1 MKSVFKRML
10 KSYKLVNASN
20 FEYIVSLIA
29 GVLFSLL
36 NIAIALLYGDLVSQ
50 VAAGKSFNDMLGSI
64 LFTVAVTVV
73 NVAVFWFSNYYESR
87 VFVHNCY
94 YLRDKFT
101 EKLLRSRYLMIASS
115 DSSKYINML
124 TNDVENVCV
133 AYFYQAQYFII
144 CVITII
150 SSFVASV
157 ILDWRIALSMVGFT
171 VLMGILPLFIKKK
184 LDNSMV
190 EASKSKASYIGSL
203 KENLLGITVIKNNNA
218 EEVCGSVINRANK
231 KNYLAEKKRNL
242 INSVAGGAGLGVR
255 SVAVLVLI
263 IFTCYL
269 VSINEVKAGAVL
281 SIYSVGM
288 TFYGAILNCSAIVT
302 NLFGAKGIRNIVEEI
317 TDRENESTAEKLS
330 FSEAIELNEVSFK
343 YNGDDDREI
352 LSGINMKFERGGKY
366 LVIGKSGSGK
376 STVLKLLCKFYDD
389 YKGTI
394 TFDGKNYADM
404 NENSINAVIA
414 YCQQNGYLFNRSL
427 RDNIDFAFS
436 GDKEKLERII
446 NTVCLNDFVSTLK
459 DGLDTVIDEE
469 VNQVSG
475 GEKLRI
481 NLARSL
487 FRDSEILLLDEVT
500 SALDKKTSEIV
511 ERNIL
516 KIDKTLINVCHKFND
531 DTLPEYDRIYII
543 ENGKIVEDGTF
554 KELENNEKFI
564 EYRNLNNA
572 ENDENPQIIGKKIY
586 NYSSNSLK
594 NQNIH

>member
-29 GVLFSLL
+29 GILFSLL

-101 EKLLRSRYLMIASS
+101 DKLLRSRYLMIASS

-190 EASKSKASYIGSL
+190 EASKAKADYIGSL

-218 EEVCGSVINRANK
+218 EDVCAGVINRANK
-231 KNYLAEKKRNL
+231 RNYLAERKRNA

-343 YNGDDDREI
+343 YKGDDDREI

-436 GDKEKLERII
+436 GDKERLERVV

-516 KIDKTLINVCHKFND
+516 SIDKTLINVCHKFND

-543 ENGKIVEDGTF
+543 ENGKIVEEGSF
-554 KELENNEKFI
+554 KELENSAKFI

-572 ENDENPQIIGKKIY
+572 DNDESPQI
-586 NYSSNSLK
+586 
-594 NQNIH
+594 

>member
-330 FSEAIELNEVSFK
+330 FSEAIALNEVSFK

-376 STVLKLLCKFYDD
+376 STVLKLLCKFYDN

-427 RDNIDFAFS
+427 RDNIDFTFS

-572 ENDENPQIIGKKIY
+572 ENDENPQI
-586 NYSSNSLK
+586 
-594 NQNIH
+594 

>member
-1 MKSVFKRML
+1 MKSVFKRMI

-64 LFTVAVTVV
+64 LFTVAVTIV
-73 NVAVFWFSNYYESR
+73 NVAVYWFSNYYESR

-101 EKLLRSRYLMIASS
+101 DKLLRSRYLMIASS

-133 AYFYQAQYFII
+133 AYFYRAQYFII

-150 SSFVASV
+150 SSFVASM

-190 EASKSKASYIGSL
+190 EASKAKADYIGSL

-218 EEVCGSVINRANK
+218 ENVCAGVINRTNK
-231 KNYLAEKKRNL
+231 RNYLAEKKRNL

-302 NLFGAKGIRNIVEEI
+302 SLFGAKGIRNIVEEI
-317 TDRENESTAEKLS
+317 TDRENESTAEKLD
-330 FSEAIELNEVSFK
+330 FTEAIELKDISFK
-343 YNGDDDREI
+343 YKGDGEREI
-352 LSGINMKFERGGKY
+352 LSGINMRFERGGKY

-389 YKGTI
+389 YNGTI
-394 TFDGKNYADM
+394 SFDGKSYADM
-404 NENSINAVIA
+404 NENTINSVIA

-427 RDNIDFAFS
+427 KDNIDFAFS
-436 GDKEKLERII
+436 GDKDRLEQVI

-469 VNQVSG
+469 INQVSG

-516 KIDKTLINVCHKFND
+516 SIDKTLINVCHKFND

-543 ENGKIVEDGTF
+543 ENGKIVEQGSF

-564 EYRNLNNA
+564 EYRNLNSV
-572 ENDENPQIIGKKIY
+572 ESIEE
-586 NYSSNSLK
+586 
-594 NQNIH
+594 

>member
-1 MKSVFKRML
+1 MKSVFKRMI
-10 KSYKLVNASN
+10 KSYKIVNASN

-87 VFVHNCY
+87 VFIHNCY

-101 EKLLRSRYLMIASS
+101 DKLLRSRYLMIASS

-124 TNDVENVCV
+124 TNDVEKVCV

-190 EASKSKASYIGSL
+190 EASKAKGDYIGSL

-218 EEVCGSVINRANK
+218 EDVCASVINRANK
-231 KNYLAEKKRNL
+231 RNFLAEKKRNL
-242 INSVAGGAGLGVR
+242 INSVASGAGLGVR

-317 TDRENESTAEKLS
+317 TDRENEGATEKID
-330 FSEAIELNEVSFK
+330 FNEAIELKDISFK
-343 YNGDDDREI
+343 YKGDDDREI

-389 YKGTI
+389 YSGTI
-394 TFDGKNYADM
+394 TFDSKSYADM

-436 GDKEKLERII
+436 GDKKKLERVI

-487 FRDSEILLLDEVT
+487 FRDSDILLLDEVT
-500 SALDKKTSEIV
+500 SALDKKTS
-511 ERNIL
+511 
-516 KIDKTLINVCHKFND
+516 
-531 DTLPEYDRIYII
+531 
-543 ENGKIVEDGTF
+543 
-554 KELENNEKFI
+554 
-564 EYRNLNNA
+564 
-572 ENDENPQIIGKKIY
+572 
-586 NYSSNSLK
+586 
-594 NQNIH
+594 

>member
-572 ENDENPQIIGKKIY
+572 ENDENPQI
-586 NYSSNSLK
+586 
-594 NQNIH
+594 

>member
-1 MKSVFKRML
+1 MKSVFKRMI

-87 VFVHNCY
+87 VFIHNCY

-101 EKLLRSRYLMIASS
+101 DKLLRSRYLMIASS

-124 TNDVENVCV
+124 TNDVEKVCV

-190 EASKSKASYIGSL
+190 EASKAKGDYIGSL

-218 EEVCGSVINRANK
+218 EDVCASVINRANK
-231 KNYLAEKKRNL
+231 RNFLAEKKRNL
-242 INSVAGGAGLGVR
+242 INSVASGAGLGVR

-317 TDRENESTAEKLS
+317 TDRENEGATEKID
-330 FSEAIELNEVSFK
+330 FNEAIELKDISFK
-343 YNGDDDREI
+343 YKGDDDREI
-352 LSGINMKFERGGKY
+352 LSDINMKFERGGKY

-389 YKGTI
+389 YNGTI
-394 TFDGKNYADM
+394 TFDGKSYSDM

-436 GDKEKLERII
+436 GDKKKLERVI

-487 FRDSEILLLDEVT
+487 FRDSDILLLDEVT

-516 KIDKTLINVCHKFND
+516 SIDKTLINVCHKFND

-543 ENGKIVEDGTF
+543 ENGKIVEQGNF

-564 EYRNLNNA
+564 EYRNLNNV
-572 ENDENPQIIGKKIY
+572 E
-586 NYSSNSLK
+586 SNE
-594 NQNIH
+594 

>member
-1 MKSVFKRML
+1 MKSVFKRMI

-64 LFTVAVTVV
+64 LFTVAVTIV
-73 NVAVFWFSNYYESR
+73 NVAVYWFSNYYESR

-101 EKLLRSRYLMIASS
+101 DKLLRSRYLMIASS

-133 AYFYQAQYFII
+133 AYFYRAQYFII

-150 SSFVASV
+150 SSFVASM

-171 VLMGILPLFIKKK
+171 ALMGILPLFIKKK

-190 EASKSKASYIGSL
+190 EASKAKADYIGSL

-218 EEVCGSVINRANK
+218 ENVCAGVINRTNK
-231 KNYLAEKKRNL
+231 RNYLAEKKRNL
-242 INSVAGGAGLGVR
+242 INSVASGAGLGVR

-302 NLFGAKGIRNIVEEI
+302 SLFGAKGIRNIVEEI
-317 TDRENESTAEKLS
+317 TDRENESTAEKID
-330 FSEAIELNEVSFK
+330 FTEAIELKDISFK
-343 YNGDDDREI
+343 YKGDGEREI
-352 LSGINMKFERGGKY
+352 LSGINMRFERGGKY

-389 YKGTI
+389 YNGTI
-394 TFDGKNYADM
+394 TFDGKSYADI
-404 NENSINAVIA
+404 NENTINSVIA

-427 RDNIDFAFS
+427 KDNIDFAFS
-436 GDKEKLERII
+436 GDKDRLEQVI

-469 VNQVSG
+469 INQVSG

-516 KIDKTLINVCHKFND
+516 SIDKTLINVCHKFND

-543 ENGKIVEDGTF
+543 ENGKIVEQGSF

-564 EYRNLNNA
+564 EYRNLNSV
-572 ENDENPQIIGKKIY
+572 ESIEE
-586 NYSSNSLK
+586 
-594 NQNIH
+594 

>member
-1 MKSVFKRML
+1 MKSVFKRMI

-64 LFTVAVTVV
+64 LFTVAVTVM

-101 EKLLRSRYLMIASS
+101 DKLLRSRYLMIASS

-150 SSFVASV
+150 SSFVASM

-190 EASKSKASYIGSL
+190 EASKAKADYIGSL

-218 EEVCGSVINRANK
+218 ENVCAGVINRTNK
-231 KNYLAEKKRNL
+231 RNYLAEKKRNL
-242 INSVAGGAGLGVR
+242 INSVASGAGLGVR

-302 NLFGAKGIRNIVEEI
+302 SLFGAKGIRNIVEEI
-317 TDRENESTAEKLS
+317 TDRENESTAEKID
-330 FSEAIELNEVSFK
+330 FTEAIELKDISFK
-343 YNGDDDREI
+343 YKGDDEREI

-389 YKGTI
+389 YNGTI
-394 TFDGKNYADM
+394 TFDGKSYADM
-404 NENSINAVIA
+404 NENTINSVIA

-427 RDNIDFAFS
+427 KDNIDFSFS
-436 GDKEKLERII
+436 GDKDRLEQVI

-469 VNQVSG
+469 INQVSG

-516 KIDKTLINVCHKFND
+516 SIDKTLINVCHKFND

-543 ENGKIVEDGTF
+543 ENGKIVEQGSF

-564 EYRNLNNA
+564 EYRNLNSV
-572 ENDENPQIIGKKIY
+572 ESIEE
-586 NYSSNSLK
+586 
-594 NQNIH
+594 

>member
-1 MKSVFKRML
+1 MKSVFKRMM

-87 VFVHNCY
+87 VFIHNCY

-101 EKLLRSRYLMIASS
+101 DKLLRSRYLMIASS

-124 TNDVENVCV
+124 TNDVEKVCV

-190 EASKSKASYIGSL
+190 EASKAKGDYIGSL

-218 EEVCGSVINRANK
+218 EDVCASVINRANK
-231 KNYLAEKKRNL
+231 RNFLAEKKRNL
-242 INSVAGGAGLGVR
+242 INSVASGAGLGVR

-317 TDRENESTAEKLS
+317 TDRENEGATEKID
-330 FSEAIELNEVSFK
+330 FNEAIELKDISFK
-343 YNGDDDREI
+343 YKGDDDREI

-389 YKGTI
+389 YSGTI
-394 TFDGKNYADM
+394 TFDSKSYADM

-436 GDKEKLERII
+436 GDKKKLERVI

-487 FRDSEILLLDEVT
+487 FRDSDILLLDEVT

-516 KIDKTLINVCHKFND
+516 SIDKTLINVCHKFND

-543 ENGKIVEDGTF
+543 ENGKIVEQGNF

-564 EYRNLNNA
+564 EYRNLNNV
-572 ENDENPQIIGKKIY
+572 E
-586 NYSSNSLK
+586 SNE
-594 NQNIH
+594 

>member
-1 MKSVFKRML
+1 MKSVFKRMI

-64 LFTVAVTVV
+64 LFTVAVTIV
-73 NVAVFWFSNYYESR
+73 NVAVYWFSNYYESR

-101 EKLLRSRYLMIASS
+101 DKLLRSRYLMIASS

-133 AYFYQAQYFII
+133 AYFYRAQYFII

-150 SSFVASV
+150 SSFVASM

-171 VLMGILPLFIKKK
+171 ALMGILPLFIKKK

-190 EASKSKASYIGSL
+190 EASKAKADYIGSL

-218 EEVCGSVINRANK
+218 ENVCAGVINRTNK
-231 KNYLAEKKRNL
+231 RNYLAEKKRNL
-242 INSVAGGAGLGVR
+242 INSVASGAGLGVR

-302 NLFGAKGIRNIVEEI
+302 SLFGAKGIRNIVEEI
-317 TDRENESTAEKLS
+317 TDRENESTAEKID
-330 FSEAIELNEVSFK
+330 FTEAIELKDISFK
-343 YNGDDDREI
+343 YKGDGEREI
-352 LSGINMKFERGGKY
+352 LSGINMRFERGGKY

-389 YKGTI
+389 YNGTI
-394 TFDGKNYADM
+394 TFDGKSYADM

-427 RDNIDFAFS
+427 KDNIDFAFS
-436 GDKEKLERII
+436 GDKEKLKRVV

-487 FRDSEILLLDEVT
+487 FRDSDILLLDEVT

-516 KIDKTLINVCHKFND
+516 SIDKTLINVCHKFND

-543 ENGKIVEDGTF
+543 ENGKIVEEGSF

-564 EYRNLNNA
+564 EYRNLNNV
-572 ENDENPQIIGKKIY
+572 E
-586 NYSSNSLK
+586 SNE
-594 NQNIH
+594 

>member
-1 MKSVFKRML
+1 MKSVFKRMI

-73 NVAVFWFSNYYESR
+73 NVAVYWFSNYYESR

-101 EKLLRSRYLMIASS
+101 DKLLRSRYLMIASS

-150 SSFVASV
+150 SSFVASM

-190 EASKSKASYIGSL
+190 EASKAKADYIGSL

-218 EEVCGSVINRANK
+218 ENVCAGVINRTNK
-231 KNYLAEKKRNL
+231 RNYLAEKKRNL
-242 INSVAGGAGLGVR
+242 INSVASGAGLGVR

-302 NLFGAKGIRNIVEEI
+302 SLFGAKGIRNIVEEI
-317 TDRENESTAEKLS
+317 TDRENESTAEKID
-330 FSEAIELNEVSFK
+330 FTEAIELKDISFK
-343 YNGDDDREI
+343 YKGDDEREI

-389 YKGTI
+389 YNGTI
-394 TFDGKNYADM
+394 TFDGKSYADM
-404 NENSINAVIA
+404 NENTINSVIA

-427 RDNIDFAFS
+427 KDNIDFAFS
-436 GDKEKLERII
+436 GDKDRLERVI

-469 VNQVSG
+469 INQVSG

-516 KIDKTLINVCHKFND
+516 SIDKTLINVCHKFND

-543 ENGKIVEDGTF
+543 ENGKIVEQGSF

-564 EYRNLNNA
+564 EYRNLNSV
-572 ENDENPQIIGKKIY
+572 ESIEE
-586 NYSSNSLK
+586 
-594 NQNIH
+594 

>member
-1 MKSVFKRML
+1 MKSVFKRMM

-87 VFVHNCY
+87 VFIHNCY
-94 YLRDKFT
+94 FLRDKFT
-101 EKLLRSRYLMIASS
+101 DKLLRSRYLMIASS

-124 TNDVENVCV
+124 TNDVEKVCV

-171 VLMGILPLFIKKK
+171 VVMGILPLFIKKK

-190 EASKSKASYIGSL
+190 EASKAKGDYIGSL

-218 EEVCGSVINRANK
+218 EDVCASVINRANK
-231 KNYLAEKKRNL
+231 RNFLAEKKREA

-317 TDRENESTAEKLS
+317 TDRENEGATEKID
-330 FSEAIELNEVSFK
+330 FNEAIELKDISFK
-343 YNGDDDREI
+343 YKGDDDREI

-389 YKGTI
+389 YNGTI
-394 TFDGKNYADM
+394 TFDGKSYSDM

-436 GDKEKLERII
+436 GDKKKLERVI

-487 FRDSEILLLDEVT
+487 FRDSDILLLDEVT

-516 KIDKTLINVCHKFND
+516 SIDKTLINVCHKFND

-543 ENGKIVEDGTF
+543 ENGKIVEQGNF

-564 EYRNLNNA
+564 EYRNLNNV
-572 ENDENPQIIGKKIY
+572 E
-586 NYSSNSLK
+586 SNE
-594 NQNIH
+594 

>member
-1 MKSVFKRML
+1 MKSVFKRMI

-64 LFTVAVTVV
+64 LFTVAVTIV
-73 NVAVFWFSNYYESR
+73 NVAVYWFSNYYESR

-101 EKLLRSRYLMIASS
+101 DKLLRSRYLMIASS

-133 AYFYQAQYFII
+133 AYFYRAQYFII

-150 SSFVASV
+150 SSFVASM

-171 VLMGILPLFIKKK
+171 ALMGILPLFIKKK

-190 EASKSKASYIGSL
+190 EASKAKGDYIGSL

-218 EEVCGSVINRANK
+218 ENVCAGVINRTNK
-231 KNYLAEKKRNL
+231 RNYLAEKKRNL
-242 INSVAGGAGLGVR
+242 INSVASGAGLGVR

-302 NLFGAKGIRNIVEEI
+302 SLFGAKGIRNIVEEI
-317 TDRENESTAEKLS
+317 TDRENESTAEKID
-330 FSEAIELNEVSFK
+330 FTEAIELKDISFK
-343 YNGDDDREI
+343 YKGDGEREI
-352 LSGINMKFERGGKY
+352 LSGINMRFERGGKY

-389 YKGTI
+389 YNGTI
-394 TFDGKNYADM
+394 TFDGKSYADM
-404 NENSINAVIA
+404 NENTINSVIA

-427 RDNIDFAFS
+427 KDNIDFAFS
-436 GDKEKLERII
+436 GDKDRLEQVI

-469 VNQVSG
+469 INQVSG

-516 KIDKTLINVCHKFND
+516 SIDKTLINVCHKFND

-543 ENGKIVEDGTF
+543 ENGKIVEQGSF

-564 EYRNLNNA
+564 EYRNLNSV
-572 ENDENPQIIGKKIY
+572 ESIEE
-586 NYSSNSLK
+586 
-594 NQNIH
+594 

>member
-1 MKSVFKRML
+1 MKSVFKRMI

-73 NVAVFWFSNYYESR
+73 NVAVYWFSNYYESR

-101 EKLLRSRYLMIASS
+101 DKLLRSRYLMIASS

-150 SSFVASV
+150 SSFVASM

-190 EASKSKASYIGSL
+190 EASKAKADYIGSL

-218 EEVCGSVINRANK
+218 ENVCAGVINRTNK
-231 KNYLAEKKRNL
+231 RNYLAEKKRNL
-242 INSVAGGAGLGVR
+242 INSVASGAGLGVR

-263 IFTCYL
+263 IYTCYL

-302 NLFGAKGIRNIVEEI
+302 SLFGAKGIRNIVEEI
-317 TDRENESTAEKLS
+317 TDRENESTAEKID
-330 FSEAIELNEVSFK
+330 FTEAIELKDISFK
-343 YNGDDDREI
+343 YKGDDEREI

-389 YKGTI
+389 YNGTI
-394 TFDGKNYADM
+394 TFDGKSYADM
-404 NENSINAVIA
+404 NENTINSVIA

-427 RDNIDFAFS
+427 KDNIDFAFS
-436 GDKEKLERII
+436 GDKDRLEQVI

-469 VNQVSG
+469 INQVSG

-516 KIDKTLINVCHKFND
+516 SIDKTLINVCRKFND

-543 ENGKIVEDGTF
+543 ENGKIVEQGSF

-564 EYRNLNNA
+564 EYRNLNSV
-572 ENDENPQIIGKKIY
+572 ESIEE
-586 NYSSNSLK
+586 
-594 NQNIH
+594 

>member
-150 SSFVASV
+150 SSFVASI

-190 EASKSKASYIGSL
+190 EASKAKADYIGSL

-231 KNYLAEKKRNL
+231 RNYLAEKKRNL

-330 FSEAIELNEVSFK
+330 FSDAIELNEVSFK
-343 YNGDDDREI
+343 YNGDNDREI

-572 ENDENPQIIGKKIY
+572 ENDENLQI
-586 NYSSNSLK
+586 
-594 NQNIH
+594 

>member
-1 MKSVFKRML
+1 MKSVFKRMM

-87 VFVHNCY
+87 VFIHNCY

-101 EKLLRSRYLMIASS
+101 DKLLRSRYLMIASS

-124 TNDVENVCV
+124 TNDVEKVCV

-171 VLMGILPLFIKKK
+171 VVMGILPLFIKKK

-190 EASKSKASYIGSL
+190 EASKAKGDYIGSL

-218 EEVCGSVINRANK
+218 EDVCASVINRANK
-231 KNYLAEKKRNL
+231 RNFLAEKKREA

-317 TDRENESTAEKLS
+317 TDRENESTAEKID
-330 FSEAIELNEVSFK
+330 FTKAIELKDISFK
-343 YNGDDDREI
+343 YKGDDDREI
-352 LSGINMKFERGGKY
+352 LSGVNMKFERGGKY

-389 YKGTI
+389 YSGTI
-394 TFDGKNYADM
+394 TFDSKSYADM

-436 GDKEKLERII
+436 GDKEKLERVI

-516 KIDKTLINVCHKFND
+516 SIDKTLINVCHKFND
-531 DTLPEYDRIYII
+531 DTLPDYDRIYII
-543 ENGKIVEDGTF
+543 ENGKIVEEGNF

-564 EYRNLNNA
+564 EYRNLNNV
-572 ENDENPQIIGKKIY
+572 E
-586 NYSSNSLK
+586 SNE
-594 NQNIH
+594 

>member
-1 MKSVFKRML
+1 MKSVFKRMI

-50 VAAGKSFNDMLGSI
+50 VAAGKNFNDMLGSI

-87 VFVHNCY
+87 VFIHNCY

-101 EKLLRSRYLMIASS
+101 DKLLRSRYLMIASS

-190 EASKSKASYIGSL
+190 EASKAKGDYIGSL

-218 EEVCGSVINRANK
+218 EDVCASVINRANK
-231 KNYLAEKKRNL
+231 RNFLAEKKRNL
-242 INSVAGGAGLGVR
+242 INSVASGAGLGVR

-317 TDRENESTAEKLS
+317 TDRENEGATEKID
-330 FSEAIELNEVSFK
+330 FNEAIELKDISFK
-343 YNGDDDREI
+343 YKGDDDREI

-389 YKGTI
+389 YSGTI
-394 TFDGKNYADM
+394 TFDSKSYADM

-436 GDKEKLERII
+436 GDKKKLERVI

-487 FRDSEILLLDEVT
+487 FRDSDILLLDEVT

-516 KIDKTLINVCHKFND
+516 SIDKTLINVCHKFND

-543 ENGKIVEDGTF
+543 ENGKIVEQGNF

-564 EYRNLNNA
+564 EYRNLNNV
-572 ENDENPQIIGKKIY
+572 E
-586 NYSSNSLK
+586 SNE
-594 NQNIH
+594 

>member
-1 MKSVFKRML
+1 MM

-87 VFVHNCY
+87 VFIHNCY

-101 EKLLRSRYLMIASS
+101 DKLLRSRYLMIASS

-150 SSFVASV
+150 SSFVASM

-190 EASKSKASYIGSL
+190 EASKAKGDYIGSL

-218 EEVCGSVINRANK
+218 EDVCASVINRANK
-231 KNYLAEKKRNL
+231 RNFMAEKKREA

-317 TDRENESTAEKLS
+317 TDRENESTAERIDFTK
-330 FSEAIELNEVSFK
+330 AIELKDISFK
-343 YNGDDDREI
+343 YKGDDDREI
-352 LSGINMKFERGGKY
+352 LSGVNMKFERGGKY

-389 YKGTI
+389 YSGTI
-394 TFDGKNYADM
+394 TFDGKSYADM

-436 GDKEKLERII
+436 GDKEKLERVI

-516 KIDKTLINVCHKFND
+516 SIDKTLINVCHKFND

-543 ENGKIVEDGTF
+543 ENGKIVEEGSF

-564 EYRNLNNA
+564 EYRNLNNV
-572 ENDENPQIIGKKIY
+572 E
-586 NYSSNSLK
+586 SNE
-594 NQNIH
+594 

>member
-64 LFTVAVTVV
+64 LFTVVVTVV

-190 EASKSKASYIGSL
+190 EASKAKADYIGSL
-203 KENLLGITVIKNNNA
+203 KENLLGITIIKNNNA

-427 RDNIDFAFS
+427 RDNIDFTFS

-572 ENDENPQIIGKKIY
+572 ENDENPQI
-586 NYSSNSLK
+586 
-594 NQNIH
+594 

>member
-1 MKSVFKRML
+1 MKSVFKRMI

-73 NVAVFWFSNYYESR
+73 NVAVFWFSNYYNSR

-101 EKLLRSRYLMIASS
+101 DKLLRSRYLMIASS

-124 TNDVENVCV
+124 TNDVENVCM

-190 EASKSKASYIGSL
+190 EASKAKGDYIGSL

-218 EEVCGSVINRANK
+218 EDVCAGVINRANK
-231 KNYLAEKKRNL
+231 RNFMAEKKRNL
-242 INSVAGGAGLGVR
+242 INSVASGAGLGVR

-317 TDRENESTAEKLS
+317 TDRENEGATEKID
-330 FSEAIELNEVSFK
+330 FTKAIELKDISFRYK
-343 YNGDDDREI
+343 GDDDREI
-352 LSGINMKFERGGKY
+352 LSGVNMRFECGGKY

-389 YKGTI
+389 YSGTI
-394 TFDGKNYADM
+394 TFDGKSYSDM

-427 RDNIDFAFS
+427 KDNIDFAFS
-436 GDKEKLERII
+436 GDKEKLERVI

-487 FRDSEILLLDEVT
+487 FRDSDILLLDEVT

-516 KIDKTLINVCHKFND
+516 SIDKTLINVCHKFND

-543 ENGKIVEDGTF
+543 ENGKIVEQGNF

-564 EYRNLNNA
+564 EYRNLNNV
-572 ENDENPQIIGKKIY
+572 E
-586 NYSSNSLK
+586 SNE
-594 NQNIH
+594 

>member
-1 MKSVFKRML
+1 MKSVFQRML

-29 GVLFSLL
+29 GILFSLL

-101 EKLLRSRYLMIASS
+101 DKLLRSRYLLIASS

-124 TNDVENVCV
+124 TNDIENVCV

-218 EEVCGSVINRANK
+218 EDVCAGVINQANK
-231 KNYLAEKKRNL
+231 RNYLAERKRNA

-317 TDRENESTAEKLS
+317 TDRENENTAEKLS
-330 FSEAIELNEVSFK
+330 FNEAIELGNVSFK
-343 YNGDDDREI
+343 YKGDDDREI

-389 YKGTI
+389 YRGSI
-394 TFDGKNYADM
+394 TFDGKSYTDM
-404 NENSINAVIA
+404 NENSINSVIA

-427 RDNIDFAFS
+427 KDNIDFAFS
-436 GDKEKLERII
+436 GDKEKLERVID
-446 NTVCLNDFVSTLK
+446 TVCLNDFVSTLK

-543 ENGKIVEDGTF
+543 ENGKIVEEGNF
-554 KELENNEKFI
+554 KELENNAKFI

-572 ENDENPQIIGKKIY
+572 ENAEISQI
-586 NYSSNSLK
+586 
-594 NQNIH
+594 

>member
-427 RDNIDFAFS
+427 RDNIDFTFS

-572 ENDENPQIIGKKIY
+572 ENDENPQI
-586 NYSSNSLK
+586 
-594 NQNIH
+594 

>member
-101 EKLLRSRYLMIASS
+101 DKLLRARYLLIASS

-218 EEVCGSVINRANK
+218 EEVCARVINRANK
-231 KNYLAEKKRNL
+231 RNYLAEKKRNL

-427 RDNIDFAFS
+427 RDNIDFTFS

-554 KELENNEKFI
+554 KELEKNEKFI

-572 ENDENPQIIGKKIY
+572 ENDENPQI
-586 NYSSNSLK
+586 
-594 NQNIH
+594 

>member
-1 MKSVFKRML
+1 MKSVFKRMI

-64 LFTVAVTVV
+64 LFTVAVTIV
-73 NVAVFWFSNYYESR
+73 NVAVYWFSNYYESR

-101 EKLLRSRYLMIASS
+101 DKLLRSRYLMIASS

-133 AYFYQAQYFII
+133 AYFYRAQYFII

-150 SSFVASV
+150 SSFVASM

-190 EASKSKASYIGSL
+190 EASKAKADYIGSL

-218 EEVCGSVINRANK
+218 ENVCAGVINRTNK
-231 KNYLAEKKRNL
+231 RNYLAEKKRNL

-302 NLFGAKGIRNIVEEI
+302 SLFGAKGIRNIVEEI
-317 TDRENESTAEKLS
+317 TDRENESTAEKLD
-330 FSEAIELNEVSFK
+330 FTEAIELKDISFK
-343 YNGDDDREI
+343 YKGDDDREI
-352 LSGINMKFERGGKY
+352 LSGINMRFERGGKY

-389 YKGTI
+389 YNGTI
-394 TFDGKNYADM
+394 TFDGKSYADM
-404 NENSINAVIA
+404 NENTINSVIA

-427 RDNIDFAFS
+427 KDNIDFAFS
-436 GDKEKLERII
+436 GDKDRLEQVI

-469 VNQVSG
+469 INQVSG

-516 KIDKTLINVCHKFND
+516 SIDKTLINVCHKFND

-543 ENGKIVEDGTF
+543 ENGKIVEQGSF

-564 EYRNLNNA
+564 EYRNLNSV
-572 ENDENPQIIGKKIY
+572 ESIEE
-586 NYSSNSLK
+586 
-594 NQNIH
+594 

>member
-427 RDNIDFAFS
+427 RDNIDFTFS

-500 SALDKKTSEIV
+500 SALDRKTSEIV

-554 KELENNEKFI
+554 KELEKNEKFI

-572 ENDENPQIIGKKIY
+572 ENDENPQI
-586 NYSSNSLK
+586 
-594 NQNIH
+594 

>member
-1 MKSVFKRML
+1 MKSVFKRMM

-87 VFVHNCY
+87 VFIHNCY
-94 YLRDKFT
+94 FLRDKFT
-101 EKLLRSRYLMIASS
+101 DKLLRSRYLMIASS

-124 TNDVENVCV
+124 TNDVEKVCV

-171 VLMGILPLFIKKK
+171 VVMGILPLFIKKK

-190 EASKSKASYIGSL
+190 EASKAKGDYIASL

-218 EEVCGSVINRANK
+218 EDVCASVINRANK
-231 KNYLAEKKRNL
+231 RNFLAEKKREA

-317 TDRENESTAEKLS
+317 TDRENESTAEKID
-330 FSEAIELNEVSFK
+330 FTKAIELKDISFRYK
-343 YNGDDDREI
+343 GDDDREI

-389 YKGTI
+389 YSGTI
-394 TFDGKNYADM
+394 TFDSKSYADM

-436 GDKEKLERII
+436 GDKEKLERVI

-516 KIDKTLINVCHKFND
+516 SIDKTLINVCHKFND
-531 DTLPEYDRIYII
+531 DTLPDYDRIYII
-543 ENGKIVEDGTF
+543 ENGKIVEEGSF

-564 EYRNLNNA
+564 EYRNLNNV
-572 ENDENPQIIGKKIY
+572 E
-586 NYSSNSLK
+586 SNE
-594 NQNIH
+594 

>member
-1 MKSVFKRML
+1 MKSVFKRMI

-73 NVAVFWFSNYYESR
+73 NVAVYWFSNYYESR

-101 EKLLRSRYLMIASS
+101 DKLLRSRYLMIASS

-150 SSFVASV
+150 SSFVASM

-190 EASKSKASYIGSL
+190 EASKAKADYIGSL

-218 EEVCGSVINRANK
+218 ENVCAGVINRTNK
-231 KNYLAEKKRNL
+231 RNYLAEKKRNL
-242 INSVAGGAGLGVR
+242 INSVASGAGLGVR

-302 NLFGAKGIRNIVEEI
+302 SLFGAKGIRNIVEEI
-317 TDRENESTAEKLS
+317 TDRENESTAEKID
-330 FSEAIELNEVSFK
+330 FTEAIELKDISFK
-343 YNGDDDREI
+343 YKGDDEREI

-389 YKGTI
+389 YSGTI
-394 TFDGKNYADM
+394 TFDGKSYADM
-404 NENSINAVIA
+404 NENTINSIIA

-427 RDNIDFAFS
+427 KDNIDFAFS
-436 GDKEKLERII
+436 GDKDRLEQVI

-469 VNQVSG
+469 INQVSG

-516 KIDKTLINVCHKFND
+516 SIDKTLINVCHKFND

-543 ENGKIVEDGTF
+543 ENGKIVEQGSF

-564 EYRNLNNA
+564 EYRNLNSV
-572 ENDENPQIIGKKIY
+572 ESIEE
-586 NYSSNSLK
+586 
-594 NQNIH
+594 

>member
-1 MKSVFKRML
+1 MKSVFKRMM

-87 VFVHNCY
+87 VFIHNCY

-101 EKLLRSRYLMIASS
+101 DKLLRSRYLMIASS

-124 TNDVENVCV
+124 TNDVEKVCV

-171 VLMGILPLFIKKK
+171 VVMGILPLFIKKK

-190 EASKSKASYIGSL
+190 EASKAKGDYIGSL

-218 EEVCGSVINRANK
+218 EDVCASVINRANK
-231 KNYLAEKKRNL
+231 RNFLAEKKREA

-317 TDRENESTAEKLS
+317 TDRENESTAEKID
-330 FSEAIELNEVSFK
+330 FTKAIELKDISFK
-343 YNGDDDREI
+343 YKGDDDREI
-352 LSGINMKFERGGKY
+352 LSGVNMKFERGGKY

-389 YKGTI
+389 YSGTI
-394 TFDGKNYADM
+394 TFDCKSYADM

-436 GDKEKLERII
+436 GDKEKLERVI
-446 NTVCLNDFVSTLK
+446 NTVCLNDFASTLK

-516 KIDKTLINVCHKFND
+516 SIDKTLINVCHKFND
-531 DTLPEYDRIYII
+531 DTLPDYDRIYII
-543 ENGKIVEDGTF
+543 ENGKIVEEGSF

-564 EYRNLNNA
+564 EYRNLNNV
-572 ENDENPQIIGKKIY
+572 E
-586 NYSSNSLK
+586 SNE
-594 NQNIH
+594 

>member
-1 MKSVFKRML
+1 MKSVFKRMM

-87 VFVHNCY
+87 VFIHNCY
-94 YLRDKFT
+94 FLRDKFT
-101 EKLLRSRYLMIASS
+101 DKLLRSRYLMIASS

-124 TNDVENVCV
+124 TNDVEKVCV

-157 ILDWRIALSMVGFT
+157 VLDWRIALSMVGFT

-190 EASKSKASYIGSL
+190 EASKAKGDYIGSL

-218 EEVCGSVINRANK
+218 EDVCASVINRANK
-231 KNYLAEKKRNL
+231 RNFLAEKKREA

-317 TDRENESTAEKLS
+317 TDRENESTAEKID
-330 FSEAIELNEVSFK
+330 FTKAIELKDISFK
-343 YNGDDDREI
+343 YKGDDDREI
-352 LSGINMKFERGGKY
+352 LSGVNMKFERGGKY

-389 YKGTI
+389 YSGTI

-436 GDKEKLERII
+436 GDKEKLERVI
-446 NTVCLNDFVSTLK
+446 NTVCLNDFASTLK

-516 KIDKTLINVCHKFND
+516 SIDKTLINVCHKFND
-531 DTLPEYDRIYII
+531 DTLPDYDRIYII
-543 ENGKIVEDGTF
+543 ENGKIVEEGSF

-564 EYRNLNNA
+564 EYRNLNNV
-572 ENDENPQIIGKKIY
+572 E
-586 NYSSNSLK
+586 SNE
-594 NQNIH
+594 

>member
-1 MKSVFKRML
+1 MKSVFKRMI

-73 NVAVFWFSNYYESR
+73 NVAVYWFSNYYESR

-101 EKLLRSRYLMIASS
+101 DKLLRSRYLMIASS

-150 SSFVASV
+150 SSFVASM

-190 EASKSKASYIGSL
+190 EASKAKADYIGSL

-218 EEVCGSVINRANK
+218 ENVCAGVINRTNK
-231 KNYLAEKKRNL
+231 RNYLAEKKRNL
-242 INSVAGGAGLGVR
+242 INSVASGAGLGVR

-302 NLFGAKGIRNIVEEI
+302 SLFGAKGIRNIVEEI
-317 TDRENESTAEKLS
+317 IDRENESTAEKID
-330 FSEAIELNEVSFK
+330 FTEAIELKDISFK
-343 YNGDDDREI
+343 YKGDDEREI

-389 YKGTI
+389 YSGTI
-394 TFDGKNYADM
+394 TFDGKSYADM
-404 NENSINAVIA
+404 NENTINSVIA

-427 RDNIDFAFS
+427 KDNIDFAFS
-436 GDKEKLERII
+436 GDKDRLEQVI

-469 VNQVSG
+469 INQVSG

-516 KIDKTLINVCHKFND
+516 SIDKTLINVCHKFND

-543 ENGKIVEDGTF
+543 ENGKIVEQGSF

-564 EYRNLNNA
+564 EYRNLNSV
-572 ENDENPQIIGKKIY
+572 ESIEE
-586 NYSSNSLK
+586 
-594 NQNIH
+594 

>member
-190 EASKSKASYIGSL
+190 EASKAKADYIGSL

-572 ENDENPQIIGKKIY
+572 ENDENPQI
-586 NYSSNSLK
+586 
-594 NQNIH
+594 